1 MSPPRHLHPV
11 ASGSS
16 LSCCP
21 DSDSPVPGASKKPEA
36 MTASCSPRVLWKHYQ
51 FSVRWHKQALEALQ
65 SSLRNRYTMVSPLGS
80 KLPKFPTAYRTEQDK
95 TKRLP
100 PFSPPCGLAPW
111 KQQSFSPSALGHRP
125 PSRHSALLFILEASS
140 QSITSPTLTLLQST

>member
-21 DSDSPVPGASKKPEA
+21 DSDSPVLGASKKPEA

-51 FSVRWHKQALEALQ
+51 FSVRWHKRALEALQ
-65 SSLRNRYTMVSPLGS
+65 SSLRNSPDCLQHKTG
-80 KLPKFPTAYRTEQDK
+80 QDQAS
-95 TKRLP
+95 TTFLTTLRFGTLEAAELFT
-100 PFSPPCGLAPW
+100 FSP
-111 KQQSFSPSALGHRP
+111 RP
-125 PSRHSALLFILEASS
+125 QATLEAQCPSLSS
-140 QSITSPTLTLLQST
+140 LKLQLSLSPVQPSLYQKVLNFS